1 MKIPRSDYEQR
12 RQAWHA
18 ALRQHGIDPT
28 LPLAELRKLGLKKVS
43 WKSFATTTQR
53 CCASLGLMLAK
64 ASSRSAAM
72 LLRTSRT
79 SSRSP

>member
-28 LPLAELRKLGLKKVS
+28 LPLAELRKLGLKK
-43 WKSFATTTQR
+43 
-53 CCASLGLMLAK
+53 LGLSERDFGINARALEKSAVN
-64 ASSRSAAM
+64 ATAPVVDALGRS
-72 LLRTSRT
+72 
-79 SSRSP
+79 